1 MIIINKKIDIM
12 KWMKKRQ
19 LRRNKNNFRRLSL
32 TFIALVIVLSGT
44 IFFLSWSKA
53 QHSHAK
59 SDNGTSLSTTAD
71 VKESTSSTSN
81 SNKQVIYPTI
91 YIAGSSGSV
100 TPVDW
105 LVQRLLPIEN
115 VPAHKSLAITA
126 DVNKDNLLKIEGQI
140 SQDNQYPMIEFG
152 TVKGTDSGSIYSS
165 GLQKVVSYLMQNYQI
180 PWINLVGYS
189 SGGTGAV
196 YYMIDTANNPNFP
209 PVNKYVSLDG
219 EYNKAT
225 NLQYGESLTNVLQ
238 NGPLI
243 KTQMY
248 QYIEENYE
256 RISPKVQMLLLEGD
270 FNSAKQT
277 DSAIP
282 WADSFSIYHLFKNN
296 GNEITSTLYPTKAS
310 HSQAPKNPTVVKY
323 VKNFLYGT
331 P

>member
-1 MIIINKKIDIM
+1 M
-12 KWMKKRQ
+12 
-19 LRRNKNNFRRLSL
+19 
-32 TFIALVIVLSGT
+32 
-44 IFFLSWSKA
+44 
-53 QHSHAK
+53 
-59 SDNGTSLSTTAD
+59 
-71 VKESTSSTSN
+71 
-81 SNKQVIYPTI
+81 
-91 YIAGSSGSV
+91 
-100 TPVDW
+100 
-105 LVQRLLPIEN
+105 
-115 VPAHKSLAITA
+115 
-126 DVNKDNLLKIEGQI
+126 
-140 SQDNQYPMIEFG
+140 
-152 TVKGTDSGSIYSS
+152 
-165 GLQKVVSYLMQNYQI
+165 
-180 PWINLVGYS
+180 
-189 SGGTGAV
+189 
-196 YYMIDTANNPNFP
+196 
-209 PVNKYVSLDG
+209 
-219 EYNKAT
+219 
-225 NLQYGESLTNVLQ
+225 TNVLQ